1 MKAFRA
7 QTRREQ
13 NPARHACF
21 VIVPIS
27 AYPYSPPSA
36 KYFVTFTA
44 CPPRLRQSKF
54 CSNYHSRRK
63 FAPKLFATGS
73 DGLIRRV
80 LDTVPVDSV
89 LFSVVTFGCAGVAST
104 ALGAAVGVAS
114 VAWPVVE

>member
-1 MKAFRA
+1 MKAFRE
-7 QTRREQ
+7 QTRRER

-21 VIVPIS
+21 VIVPVS

-36 KYFVTFTA
+36 KSLLLTA

-89 LFSVVTFGCAGVAST
+89 LFSVVTLGCAGVAST
-104 ALGAAVGVAS
+104 ALGAAAGVAS
-114 VAWPVVE
+114 DACPVVE